1 MARIE
6 KELEKLRQNPKN
18 VRPEQLE
25 KVLLRLGFEK
35 RAAKGS
41 HSVYKMKGYRP
52 LTIPYRRPFLLPIYV
67 KEALKRIDE
76 ILENE

>member
-6 KELEKLRQNPKN
+6 KEIEKLRQNPKN

-25 KVLLRLGFEK
+25 AVLLKLGFEK

-41 HSVYKMKGYRP
+41 HSVYKMKGHRP

-67 KEALKRIDE
+67 KEALKKIDD
-76 ILENE
+76 IVENE